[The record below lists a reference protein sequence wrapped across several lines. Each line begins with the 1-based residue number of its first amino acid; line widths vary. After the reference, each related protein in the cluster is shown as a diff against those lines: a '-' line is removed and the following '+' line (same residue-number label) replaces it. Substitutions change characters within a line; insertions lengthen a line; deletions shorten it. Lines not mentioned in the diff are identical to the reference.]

1 MPLQPVEL
9 PCMICS
15 CLDMGWGIP
24 STSEPITSRLPKDS
38 ASAHTL
44 SPVPAVS
51 AYTPAR
57 PSLSPTPW
65 PSAVSTSP
73 PTFLLTTHSRT
84 LICPHCP
91 QLPPTFSSTLSH
103 VSSGQHPPTL
113 LSSASAPGA
122 LLGSRGNLRSGSPA
136 DSPSCLKPSLLWAFL
151 KTPMGFSCCSLAA
164 PCVILLLPLDPR

>member
-1 MPLQPVEL
+1 MW
-9 PCMICS
+9 S
-15 CLDMGWGIP
+15 
-24 STSEPITSRLPKDS
+24 
-38 ASAHTL
+38 
-44 SPVPAVS
+44 VPAWAWDRASLPPLNPSPLVFQRTVLLRTPSLLSQRFLPDTGSLLS

-65 PSAVSTSP
+65 PSAVFTSP
-73 PTFLLTTHSRT
+73 PAFLLTTHSRT
-84 LICPHCP
+84 LVCPHCP

-113 LSSASAPGA
+113 LSSTKVPGA
-122 LLGSRGNLRSGSPA
+122 FLGSRGNLRSGSPA

-151 KTPMGFSCCSLAA
+151 KTSMGFSCCSLAA